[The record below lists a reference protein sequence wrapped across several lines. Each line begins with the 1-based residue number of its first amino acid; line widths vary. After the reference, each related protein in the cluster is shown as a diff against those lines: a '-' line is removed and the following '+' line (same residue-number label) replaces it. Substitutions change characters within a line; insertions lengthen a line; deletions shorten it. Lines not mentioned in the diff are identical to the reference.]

1 MSVRVKK
8 FFSLLKDPA
17 LWMFISIAAV
27 MWYLN
32 HLNAIY
38 MNDINVPI
46 KVRGMAGVDKSNPDG
61 SFDVVCQVRANGYTL
76 MLMNLFPS
84 YAALELSAADLTVSI
99 DPTDSS
105 YYSINLRSLE
115 RAISSQIKG
124 VELIGV
130 LNNEVRIRSDKYAEK
145 IVPLKPIIKFDQNGQ
160 YMQLGPTV
168 LEPSAIVIKGPVKN
182 VAAIDY
188 VETMPLV
195 VGLDKHDYV
204 GIVPLQ
210 EPKGVETS
218 VHEVR
223 YNVDIDRFTEYKRIK
238 KVAVRG
244 ASGDFIVLPES
255 VTVKY
260 NVAVSRIFKIEN
272 EELKAY
278 IDYDRSNIKGDDGY
292 LGDNRFLVKLDGLFN
307 GIGQIDISPRYV
319 TVLKESD
326 QK

>member
-1 MSVRVKK
+1 MKK

-17 LWMFISIAAV
+17 LLMFISIAAV

-76 MLMNLFPS
+76 MLMNLFPG

-145 IVPLKPIIKFDQNGQ
+145 IVPLKPIIKFDQNAQ

-182 VAAIDY
+182 VEAIDY
-188 VETMPLV
+188 VETMPVV

-204 GIVPLQ
+204 GIVPLK
-210 EPKGVETS
+210 EPDGVETS
-218 VHEVR
+218 VHEVK

-260 NVAVSRIFKIEN
+260 NVAVSRIYKIEN

-278 IDYDRSNIKGDDGY
+278 IDYDRNNIKGDDGY
-292 LGDNRFLVKLDGLFN
+292 LGNNKFLVKLDGLFN

-326 QK
+326 TK